1 MKPVL
6 AIYRREL
13 RAFFASPV
21 AYVVIIA
28 WLYVCGLS
36 YWAILSFFA
45 DGASSGGSDNPLAM
59 FFGGTILFWLPLLVF
74 VPVLTMRLLAGER
87 ASGTLEALLTTPVTA
102 TQVVAGKYLAGLTF
116 WVALWV
122 PTLFFVVITAQYGDV
137 DPGAVAASYLGLFG
151 IGVFYV
157 AAGLLGSALAPTQ
170 VVAAVLTFFF
180 IGALFILGILQFV
193 TYDLTRDVL
202 AYLSVWT
209 HMSDFAKGVVD
220 TRYLVFYASAAALA
234 LFLAVR
240 ALAWRPV
247 K

>member
-28 WLYVCGLS
+28 WLYICGLS
-36 YWAILSFFA
+36 YWAILSFFS

-102 TQVVAGKYLAGLTF
+102 TQVVAGKYLAGLTY

-157 AAGLLGSALAPTQ
+157 SAGLLGSALAPTQ
-170 VVAAVLTFFF
+170 VVSAVLTFFF

-193 TYDLTRDVL
+193 TYDLTRDML

-220 TRYLVFYASAAALA
+220 TRYLVFYVSFAALA
-234 LFLAVR
+234 LFFAVR
-240 ALAWRPV
+240 ALAWRPA